1 MKRKITELE
10 ENLTKKGWQLSHKT
24 YVGKHS
30 DKVENYVYTKIY
42 EVEHERENDGKI
54 VIYSWDG
61 MVLLDSKRVY
71 IEDVF
76 IKNPFR
82 SFVNESVITFALSK
96 WYQIQ
101 KEVYDC
107 YPVNQGELSQ
117 EDVNE
122 QVQVAEAIGDSI
134 CE

>member
-10 ENLTKKGWQLSHKT
+10 ENLIKKGWQLSHKT

-30 DKVENYVYTKIY
+30 DKVENYVYLKVY
-42 EVEHERENDGKI
+42 EVEHERERDGKI
-54 VIYSWDG
+54 VISAWTG

-71 IEDVF
+71 IEDVL
-76 IKNPFR
+76 IKYPFHL
-82 SFVNESVITFALSK
+82 FVNDSVITFALSK

-107 YPVNQGELSQ
+107 YPVNQGEPPQ
-117 EDVNE
+117 EDVDE
-122 QVQVAEAIGDSI
+122 QVEVAEAIGDSI